1 MGRNRER
8 RTWTWKSGSPRV
20 LLECAPHD
28 SPDIIA
34 EVIRREGYEV
44 AVCTGPDQ
52 SHPCDLLEHGSCAL
66 VGDADVVVNLLGSQT
81 GNEIGR
87 QVAAARRPPPLVLEV
102 RPRYEAE
109 LDGMPDG
116 RSVKITKRVSRSNLL
131 ASIREALRRS
141 SQGPPMWGDGS
152 P

>member
-1 MGRNRER
+1 MTIWLGSTEVSDGSKPGTTYVDLEVGVASSPARVR
-8 RTWTWKSGSPRV
+8 SPR
-20 LLECAPHD
+20 LARHHCGGHSA
-28 SPDIIA
+28 
-34 EVIRREGYEV
+34 G
-44 AVCTGPDQ
+44 
-52 SHPCDLLEHGSCAL
+52 AL